1 MKLSE
6 SKYSWTNNT
15 KFYKGKYKK
24 FKCNINYSA
33 HYTGWYYLVD
43 SNDERDIR
51 YNSLWDNQT
60 FNSKEECVTACQN
73 YINEVNKNAKISSK
87 LE

>member
-6 SKYSWTNNT
+6 SKYSWTKN

-24 FKCNINYSA
+24 FECNINYSE
-33 HYTGWYYLVD
+33 HYTGWYYTAM

-51 YNSLWDNQT
+51 HNSLWDNQT
-60 FNSKEECVTACQN
+60 FNSKEECVTACQKF
-73 YINEVNKNAKISSK
+73 IDEVNKNAKISSK